1 MSGPGPGI
9 SVLVVDDEPPARR
22 GLCALLARHEDLR
35 VVGEARSGQEAI
47 DAIRTLRPDLVFLDV
62 QMPDGDGFD
71 VVRAIGVEQMPVV
84 VFATAYDAYALKA
97 FEAQALDYLLKP
109 YDRERLDAV
118 LERARTQLRQR
129 GRGAD
134 ESLRALVEKLGER
147 PRWLDRLSVSVGSR
161 LRLGD
166 VADIDYFEAEANY
179 VRAHVGPRSHLV
191 RTTLT
196 ALEGKLDPSR
206 FLRVHRSLIVQTARI
221 AEVEPLFAG
230 EYVLF
235 LRDGRRL
242 TSGRTYRAAVQEAL
256 RLRA

>member
-1 MSGPGPGI
+1 MTLRVAI
-9 SVLVVDDEPPARR
+9 VDDEKPARDR
-22 GLCALLARHEDLR
+22 LRRLLADHADFV
-35 VVGEARSGQEAI
+35 VVGEAADASSAVELI
-47 DAIRTLRPDLVFLDV
+47 DRERPDLCLLDV
-62 QMPDGDGFD
+62 QMPEGDGFD
-71 VVRAIGVEQMPVV
+71 VIRAIGVEQMPVT

-161 LRLGD
+161 LRLVD